1 MTGLGCVTPLGLDVA
16 AFAEGLFAGRCGIG
30 PITRFD
36 AAAHRI
42 RVAAEI
48 DGFDAACRLGA
59 REAERLDR
67 VSQLAVVAGR
77 EAVAAAG
84 LEGGLPD
91 AGRCAVVLGTGVG
104 GQESLDEAYRRL
116 YGEGSTRLHPL
127 TVPRTMPNACAG
139 HVGLDLGVTGPTL
152 GVVSACASSAHA
164 IAVGAMLLRAGMADV
179 AVVGGAEACITPG
192 SFRAWEGLRVLSPDA
207 CRPFSA
213 GRGGIVIGEGAG
225 VLVLETAAHA
235 RGRGATVLA
244 ELAGVGLSSD
254 AHDLVQPS
262 PEGMAR
268 AIALALADADLDP
281 AAVDYVH
288 AHGTGT
294 AQNDAAETAALRTVF
309 GPHADRL
316 AVSST
321 KAMTGHLL
329 GASAA
334 LGAIAA
340 VLAIRRAEAPPTI
353 GYLAPDPTC
362 NLDYVPNAARA
373 MPIGVAVASAF
384 AFGGLN
390 AVLAFRGGEGCGSQ
404 AAGEA
409 GSTSA

>member
-1 MTGLGCVTPLGLDVA
+1 LSAVVVTGLGCVTPLGPDVPS
-16 AFAEGLFAGRCGIG
+16 FAEGIFAGRCGIG

-36 AAAHRI
+36 ASAHRI
-42 RVAAEI
+42 RVAAEAR
-48 DGFDAACRLGA
+48 GFDAACVLGA

-67 VSQLAVVAGR
+67 VSQMAVVASR
-77 EAVAAAG
+77 EAAASAG
-84 LEGGLPD
+84 LAGGAFD
-91 AGRCAVVLGTGVG
+91 RSRCAVVLGTGVG
-104 GQESLDEAYRRL
+104 GQESLDDGYRRL
-116 YGEGSTRLHPL
+116 YGEGSARLHPL
-127 TVPRTMPNACAG
+127 TVPRMMPSAPAS
-139 HVGLDLGVTGPTL
+139 HVGLDLGVTGPAL
-152 GVVSACASSAHA
+152 GTVSACASAAHA
-164 IAVGAMLLRAGMADV
+164 IALGAMLLRAGMADV
-179 AVVGGAEACITPG
+179 AIVGGAEACITPG
-192 SFRAWEGLRVLSPDA
+192 SFRAWEGLRVMAADA

-225 VLVLETAAHA
+225 VLVLETEAHA
-235 RGRGATVLA
+235 RARAAPVLA

-268 AIALALADADLDP
+268 AMELALRDAGLERSD
-281 AAVDYVH
+281 VDYVH

-294 AQNDAAETAALRTVF
+294 GQNDAAETDALRRVF

-321 KAMTGHLL
+321 KSMTGHLL

-340 VLAIRRAEAPPTI
+340 VLAIRRATAPPTI
-353 GYLAPDPTC
+353 GYLGPDPAC
-362 NLDYVPNAARA
+362 DLDYVPCEARA
-373 MPIGVAVASAF
+373 LPIGVAVANAF

-390 AVLAFRGGEGCGSQ
+390 GVLVFRRGGV
-404 AAGEA
+404 
-409 GSTSA
+409 

>member
-1 MTGLGCVTPLGLDVA
+1 MSAVVVTGLGCVTPLGLDGA
-16 AFAEGLFAGRCGIG
+16 AFAEGIFAGRCGIG

-36 AAAHRI
+36 ASAHRI
-42 RVAAEI
+42 RVAAEV
-48 DGFDAACRLGA
+48 DGFDAACCLGA

-67 VSQLAVVAGR
+67 VSQMAVVAGR

-84 LEGGLPD
+84 LAPGAFDPS
-91 AGRCAVVLGTGVG
+91 RCAVVFGTGVG
-104 GQESLDEAYRRL
+104 GQEALDDGYRRL
-116 YGEGSTRLHPL
+116 YGERSPRLHPL
-127 TVPRTMPNACAG
+127 TVPRMMPSAPASHMSIDRG
-139 HVGLDLGVTGPTL
+139 FTGPAL
-152 GVVSACASSAHA
+152 GTVSACASAAHG
-164 IAVGAMLLRAGMADV
+164 IAVGAMMLRAGMADV
-179 AVVGGAEACITPG
+179 AVVGGSEACITPG
-192 SFRAWEGLRVLSPDA
+192 SFRAWEGLRVMAADT

-225 VLVLETAAHA
+225 ALVLETAAHA
-235 RGRGATVLA
+235 AARGAPVLA

-254 AHDLVQPS
+254 AHDLVQPA

-268 AIALALADADLDP
+268 AMALALADAGLAP
-281 AAVDYVH
+281 EAVDYVH

-294 AQNDAAETAALRTVF
+294 AQNDVAETAALRRVF

-334 LGAIAA
+334 LGAIAT
-340 VLAIRRAEAPPTI
+340 VLAIRHRAAPPTI
-353 GYLAPDPTC
+353 GYLGRDPSC
-362 NLDYVPNAARA
+362 DLDYVPNEARA
-373 MPIGVAVASAF
+373 MPIGVAMASAF

-390 AVLAFRGGEGCGSQ
+390 AVLVFVGVE
-404 AAGEA
+404 
-409 GSTSA
+409 